1 MLGHA
6 ELSDATDRCRHDR
19 SGGIHCAFLPTR
31 LCCGQT
37 IVSSG
42 AAVMKT
48 STERILTT
56 HVGSLPRPSD
66 LLEFLEARETGRA
79 FDQAEFDACLAFAV
93 REVVQK
99 QVAAGID
106 SVCDGELGKISY
118 TFYIRHRLSGITAF
132 RGSEVAKPPQTA
144 AHRDLLDHPDFMQR
158 LNEARGGTAWF
169 SRDAVPCCTGAVT
182 YTNRAPLETDLQNLA
197 AACAAAEPA
206 EAFMNAA
213 SPGVLT
219 KFVPDR
225 YYQDEDAYVDAL
237 ANALKEEYEA
247 IAGAGFILQ
256 IDAPDLGSARHN
268 QYQHLSDGEFL
279 RIAER
284 NIAALNQATA
294 NIPPQAMRMHL
305 CWGNYEGPHT
315 HDIPLAKILDVAM
328 RARPAGLSFEA
339 ANPRHAHEWED
350 LKSAKIPDDKILIPG
365 VIDST
370 TNFVEHPRLVAQR
383 ISRYGEIID
392 RERLV
397 AGVDCGFGTA
407 VLREPKVTDSIVWAK
422 LRALSD
428 GAAIASSRLWG

>member
-1 MLGHA
+1 
-6 ELSDATDRCRHDR
+6 
-19 SGGIHCAFLPTR
+19 
-31 LCCGQT
+31 
-37 IVSSG
+37 
-42 AAVMKT
+42 MKT

-66 LLEFLEARETGRA
+66 LLEFLEARETGRPFEQTA
-79 FDQAEFDACLAFAV
+79 FDACLALAV
-93 REVVQK
+93 HEVVRK

-118 TFYIRHRLSGITAF
+118 TFYVRHRLTGITAF
-132 RGSEVAKPPQTA
+132 RGGDNDKPPQTA

-158 LNEARGGTAWF
+158 LNEARGGTSWF
-169 SRDAVPCCTGAVT
+169 SREAVPCCTGPVT
-182 YTNRAPLETDLQNLA
+182 YANRAPLETDLQNLA
-197 AACAAAEPA
+197 AACAAVAPG

-237 ANALKEEYEA
+237 ASALKEEYEA
-247 IAGAGFILQ
+247 ITKVGFILQ

-268 QYQHLSDGEFL
+268 QYQHLSDEEFL
-279 RIAER
+279 RVAER

-294 NIPPQAMRMHL
+294 NIPPEAMRMHL

-315 HDIPLAKILDVAM
+315 HDIPLAKILAVCM

-339 ANPRHAHEWED
+339 ANPRHSHEWED
-350 LKSAKIPDDKILIPG
+350 LRDAKIPDDKILIPG

-383 ISRYGEIID
+383 ICHYADIVG
-392 RERLV
+392 RERV
-397 AGVDCGFGTA
+397 IAGADCGFATFAFVNNA
-407 VLREPKVTDSIVWAK
+407 VAPSVVWAK
-422 LRALSD
+422 LAALAE
-428 GAAIASSRLWG
+428 GAQTATKQLWN